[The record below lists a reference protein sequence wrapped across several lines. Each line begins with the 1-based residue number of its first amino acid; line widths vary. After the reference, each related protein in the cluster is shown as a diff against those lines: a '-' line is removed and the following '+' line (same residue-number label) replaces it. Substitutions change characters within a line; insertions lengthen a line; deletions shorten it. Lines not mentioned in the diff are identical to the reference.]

1 MAGGVAA
8 QGVSRARAAR
18 PVPSGASPLQG
29 RHGPRFIGR
38 MRLLLSLLSVS
49 HLLAAQPPAPP
60 RPAPPAPRRPAAPV
74 APLPPNELG
83 RIPIV
88 EWHQVGDADGSY
100 RVSRARFLAE
110 LTALH
115 ARGYVPIAL
124 DDLLSGRIDL
134 PAGTSPVL
142 FTFDDSSPSQFRYRL
157 RGDRLEVDSSSALG
171 ILEGFLAQHPDWS
184 PRGVFCLLPA
194 ADAGHAFFGDK
205 GIDGQ
210 QTAWRFPKLRHLVA
224 RGYEL
229 CNHTLWHARLD
240 KASSA
245 LVREQL
251 ARGVMAID
259 SAVPGYR
266 VRALA
271 LPYGLWPKDRSLAVA
286 GEWTPPP
293 RRGGAPSRAPVR
305 YRHEAVFLVAGGPA
319 RSPHDPAFDPLALPR
334 VPLQGGTSLTRTLD
348 ALDRPG
354 PQSRYVS
361 DGNPATVARPATGA
375 AAGAAA
381 AAPQKR

>member
-1 MAGGVAA
+1 MPSPSHVALRFPTLRTTLVTA
-8 QGVSRARAAR
+8 LITALITVSA
-18 PVPSGASPLQG
+18 
-29 RHGPRFIGR
+29 
-38 MRLLLSLLSVS
+38 
-49 HLLAAQPPAPP
+49 AAQPVTTRA
-60 RPAPPAPRRPAAPV
+60 
-74 APLPPNELG
+74 PNELG

-88 EWHQVGDADGSY
+88 EWHLVGDTDGPY
-100 RVSRARFLAE
+100 RVSRTRFLAE

-124 DDLLSGRIDL
+124 GDLLAGRIDL
-134 PAGTSPVL
+134 PAGKSPVL
-142 FTFDDSSPSQFRYRL
+142 LTFDDSSPSQFRYLERDGRL
-157 RGDRLEVDSSSALG
+157 VVDSNSALG
-171 ILEGFLAQHPDWS
+171 ILEAFLAQHPDWS
-184 PRGVFCLLPA
+184 PRAVFCLLPA
-194 ADAGHAFFGDK
+194 ADAGHAFFGDR
-205 GIDGQ
+205 GIEGQ
-210 QTAWRFPKLRHLVA
+210 RTAWRHPKLRHLVA

-240 KASSA
+240 RSAPA

-259 SAVPGYR
+259 SAVPGYP

-271 LPYGLWPKDRSLAVA
+271 LPYGLWPRERALAVSGA
-286 GEWTPPP
+286 WTPPA
-293 RRGGAPSRAPVR
+293 RRGAPPPAPVR

-354 PQSRYVS
+354 PGARYVS
-361 DGNPATVARPATGA
+361 DGNPATVARPPVGDAPARGGA
-375 AAGAAA
+375 GGGAPARGVPAG
-381 AAPQKR
+381 PGQKR